1 MNSQKII
8 WLPKVKDKL
17 TQYRSKHFS
26 SEETFDFISTIII
39 EAEDL
44 LKNPFLSKTYTEEF
58 GEFKGISRIVIR
70 RFKFYFERDEND
82 MVIIAVL
89 FQRNFTNCDKKV

>member
-39 EAEDL
+39 EAKDL
-44 LKNPFLSKTYTEEF
+44 LNNPFLSKTYTEEF

-70 RFKFYFERDEND
+70 KFKLYFERDENNI
-82 MVIIAVL
+82 VIVAVL
-89 FQRNFTNCDKKV
+89 FPGESGNQV

>member
-1 MNSQKII
+1 MYRQKII
-8 WLPKVKDKL
+8 WLPKVENKL
-17 TQYRSKHFS
+17 TKYRSKHFS
-26 SEETFDFISTIII
+26 SEETLDFIYTIII
-39 EAEDL
+39 DTGDL

-82 MVIIAVL
+82 IVIIAVL
-89 FQRNFTNCDKKV
+89 FPGESGNQV